1 MSDKVKSQH
10 IGRKALLYVR
20 QSSTYQVN
28 HNLESQKLQYAMR
41 QRLHILGWREIEVID
56 EDLGCSAAGT
66 VTRSGFERM
75 VAEVC
80 MGKVGAVAAREVSRF
95 ARNSR
100 EWQQLVEVC
109 RVVDTIL
116 VDQETIY
123 DPRQSNDRLLLG
135 LKGSLN
141 EYELDL
147 LRQRS
152 LEARRQKARRGELI
166 VRAPVGYVKS
176 EGRLEKDPDRRVQ
189 EAILS
194 VYSKFSELGT
204 VRQTL
209 LWFLEHDLLL
219 PVQTVEGE
227 IDWKRPRYATVYHML
242 TNPAYGGAYA
252 YGKTEHVTEYEDGE
266 PRQRCRHKARKQWL
280 VLIPNTHAGYV
291 SWEQFEQVQL
301 AIGNNVRGWQQ
312 SGAVQKGAA
321 LLGGLLRCRR
331 CGRKLMVQYSGERGD
346 IVRYDCKR
354 GWLDNGQPR
363 CIAFGGTTVDEAIG
377 QQLLRVVQPAAVES
391 AIMASEEEVRKRD
404 EVLEALKRDLEAARY
419 AAQRAQKQYDH
430 ADPENRLVADE
441 LERRWNVALQRV
453 RELETRIDQHCE
465 GQKDMVVPRRQE
477 FLELASELQTVWE
490 NPSSDIRLKK
500 RIVQTLIHE
509 IVADV
514 DAAGGEVH
522 LVIHWKG
529 GAHTQLCLPRR
540 HRGQHSC
547 QTPKEV
553 VDTIRTLAHTCTD
566 EVIAGALN
574 RNNLLTAHGNRWTR
588 ELVASL
594 RSTHQIP
601 RYTLVDE
608 KSRDWMNLTKAADFL
623 SISSTA
629 LRHAAQ
635 RGEIQAEHPLREGPW
650 LFSRVT
656 LESEAAKQLV
666 NRIQHSPYSHKTD
679 SAADEPLLFNV
690 IARCAL

>member
-20 QSSTYQVN
+20 QSSTYQVH
-28 HNLESQKLQYAMR
+28 HNLESQKLQYAM
-41 QRLHILGWREIEVID
+41 QERLRLLGWKEIEVID

-75 VAEVC
+75 VTQVC

-109 RVVDTIL
+109 RVVDTVL

-152 LEARRQKARRGELI
+152 LEARRAKARRGELI
-166 VRAPVGYVKS
+166 VRAPVGYVKA
-176 EGRLEKDPDRRVQ
+176 EDRLEKNPDRRVQ

-194 VYSKFSELGT
+194 VYSKFAELGT

-209 LWFLEHDLLL
+209 LWFLEHDLQL
-219 PVQTVEGE
+219 PVETVEGT
-227 IDWKRPRYATVYHML
+227 IDWKRPKYATVYYLL

-252 YGKTEHVTEYEDGE
+252 YGKSEHIIQYEDGE
-266 PRQRCRHKARKQWL
+266 PRQRSRQKAREQWL
-280 VLIPNTHAGYV
+280 VLMPNTHEGYV
-291 SWEQFEQVQL
+291 SWEQFERVQL
-301 AIGNNVRGWQQ
+301 AIGENTRGWQQ
-312 SGAVQKGAA
+312 SGAVQSGLA
-321 LLGGLLRCRR
+321 LLSGLLRCRR
-331 CGRKLMVQYSGERGD
+331 CGRKLTVQYTGEQHD
-346 IVRYDCKR
+346 VVRYSCNR
-354 GWLDNGQPR
+354 GWLDNGEPR

-377 QQLLRVVQPAAVES
+377 QQLLRVVQPVAVES
-391 AIMASEEEVRKRD
+391 AIMASQEEVRQRD
-404 EVLEALKRDLEAARY
+404 EVLEALRRDLEAARY
-419 AAQRAQKQYDH
+419 TAQRAQKQYDH

-453 RELETRIDQHCE
+453 RELETRIDQHSD
-465 GQKDMVVPRRQE
+465 GPMDMVAPPQE
-477 FLELASELQTVWE
+477 ELLELASELETVWG

-500 RIVQTLIHE
+500 RIVRTLIHE

-514 DAAGGEVH
+514 DAVAGEVN

-553 VDTIRTLAHTCTD
+553 VDAIRTLAHTCTD
-566 EVIAGALN
+566 DVIAGALN
-574 RNNLLTAHGNRWTR
+574 RSHQLTVHGNRWTR

-594 RSTHQIP
+594 RSKHQIP
-601 RYTLVDE
+601 RYKPVDE
-608 KSRDWMNLTKAADFL
+608 QLTGLDESHESGAVSKHQFHRAPSCSPKRRDSGRASPPRRSLA
-623 SISSTA
+623 
-629 LRHAAQ
+629 
-635 RGEIQAEHPLREGPW
+635 
-650 LFSRVT
+650 LFSRN
-656 LESEAAKQLV
+656 SRK
-666 NRIQHSPYSHKTD
+666 R
-679 SAADEPLLFNV
+679 
-690 IARCAL
+690 RCETTR